1 MSKEG
6 YDPDV
11 WVRMYEEQIRHVR
24 HHEALRSSSTN
35 FVIVISAAV
44 LGLFAADMISEWG
57 WLLALFVV
65 VINVHGLLMGLMHY
79 ERSRLHHAV
88 ADRYREV
95 ISESCKVGGH
105 EINELRR
112 AARREHFGHSRLPR
126 WLRVYRLWCGLHILL
141 AALGALL
148 LILLSS

>member
-1 MSKEG
+1 MNKEG
-6 YDPDV
+6 YALDV

-35 FVIVISAAV
+35 FVVVISAAV
-44 LGLFAADMISEWG
+44 LGLFAADMTSEWR
-57 WLLALFVV
+57 WLLGPFVV
-65 VINVHGLLMGLMHY
+65 VINVYGLLMGLIHY

-88 ADRYREV
+88 ADRYRDV
-95 ISESCKVGGH
+95 ISESCKAGGH
-105 EINELRR
+105 EMNELRR

-141 AALGALL
+141 AALGVSLS
-148 LILLSS
+148 ILLGS